1 MMALGVFLAAREL
14 NLACPEKLSIV
25 GFDNLDFAEFTAPAL
40 TTVHQPG
47 YQLGATAAR
56 LLLERI
62 DGLKQRA
69 KKLVLQTELKIRNS
83 TAPPWVAEPSSG
95 PRRKQRHIDTVGAR

>member
-1 MMALGVFLAAREL
+1 M
-14 NLACPEKLSIV
+14 
-25 GFDNLDFAEFTAPAL
+25 GFDNLDFAEFTDPAL

-62 DGLKQRA
+62 DGSKQRM
-69 KKLVLQTELKIRNS
+69 KKVVLSTELKVRHS
-83 TAPPWVAEPSSG
+83 AAPPRESRPGSATETVVRSEGWRELTSLEFLVFFPS
-95 PRRKQRHIDTVGAR
+95 